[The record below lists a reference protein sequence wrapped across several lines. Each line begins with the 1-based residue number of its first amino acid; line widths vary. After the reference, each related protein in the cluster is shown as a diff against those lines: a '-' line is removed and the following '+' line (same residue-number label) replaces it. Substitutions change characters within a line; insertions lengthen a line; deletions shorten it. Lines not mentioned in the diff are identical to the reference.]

1 MARKKKVEDEIK
13 ELEEFEELEGFEE
26 LEEVEELSNEA
37 EKTKKKEIRS
47 LEDLPGVGPAT
58 AEKLREAGY
67 DSLEAIAVASPLEL
81 KELAGISEGAALKII
96 QAAREAANIGTF
108 MRADEYLKKR
118 AVVGKITTGSKS
130 LDKLLG
136 GGIETQAISEVFGE
150 FGSGKCFAKDTPIYY
165 ENDTVVHF
173 ESIEE
178 MYTKYALKNG
188 EVPFD
193 NGFAVPVDTVTVY
206 AFDLD
211 SGEVKRTKASY
222 IYREKVSNLVELKL
236 STGINIKVTL
246 PHPVLVFRDGFQW
259 IKAGEIKRGDV
270 LVGVRKVPANSLT
283 IDEDDAYFLG
293 LFVAEGTANP
303 VSITTGSE
311 VIKDFI
317 VEYLKSK
324 DGYTPTVETRR
335 GLYRILI
342 RKSTVDR
349 VLGNLAKSDA
359 STKEVPDVILNGDE
373 TTLMAFLAGYV
384 DGDGYVSNSIV
395 ELSTKSKKLA
405 DGLVFL
411 LKRLGITSTVSE
423 KLIEGKTYYRLYI
436 TGEDRSLLE
445 DVIKKS
451 KIKVGGFNSGGIG
464 RYPPQ
469 LARYL
474 GKLYSHFKLPK
485 REGETAYHLLTRS
498 KEVWFTEKTLEKIEE
513 YFKKALA
520 ELERA
525 EKELCNT
532 DKPKLPFSWTVLK
545 KYGFTEGQIK
555 NYRYRGIPKDK
566 ELRTRVISALKS
578 EIQHL
583 REIARH
589 ALEVISLARK
599 LSFYEVESVSL
610 VEYNDYVY
618 DLVVPEVHN
627 FVAPNGLILHNTQL
641 AHTLAVL
648 VQKPPEEGGL
658 NGSVIWIDTENTFRP
673 ERIKQIAE
681 NRGMDPEEVLKNIY
695 VARAFNSN
703 HQMLLVEKAE
713 EIIKQKAASDRPV
726 KLLVV
731 DSLTGHFRSEYVG
744 RGTLA
749 ERQQKLA
756 KHLADLHR
764 LANLYDI
771 AVFVT
776 NQVQAR
782 PDAFFGDPTR
792 PIGGHILAHSATV
805 RVYLRKGKAGKRIAR
820 LIDSP
825 HLPEGEAAFTITEKG
840 IED

>member
-13 ELEEFEELEGFEE
+13 ELEEFEELDD
-26 LEEVEELSNEA
+26 LEELSIEA
-37 EKTKKKEIRS
+37 ESETTKKKEIRS

-96 QAAREAANIGTF
+96 QAAREAVNIGTF

-270 LVGVRKVPANSLT
+270 LVGVRKVPANSL
-283 IDEDDAYFLG
+283 
-293 LFVAEGTANP
+293 
-303 VSITTGSE
+303 
-311 VIKDFI
+311 
-317 VEYLKSK
+317 
-324 DGYTPTVETRR
+324 
-335 GLYRILI
+335 
-342 RKSTVDR
+342 
-349 VLGNLAKSDA
+349 
-359 STKEVPDVILNGDE
+359 
-373 TTLMAFLAGYV
+373 
-384 DGDGYVSNSIV
+384 
-395 ELSTKSKKLA
+395 
-405 DGLVFL
+405 
-411 LKRLGITSTVSE
+411 
-423 KLIEGKTYYRLYI
+423 
-436 TGEDRSLLE
+436 
-445 DVIKKS
+445 
-451 KIKVGGFNSGGIG
+451 IKVGGFNSGGVG

-485 REGETAYHLLTRS
+485 QEGETASHLLTRS
-498 KEVWFTEKTLEKIEE
+498 KEVWFTEKTLEKIEA

-532 DKPKLPFSWTVLK
+532 DKPKLPFSWTVLR

-555 NYRYRGIPKDK
+555 NYRYRGIPKDT
-566 ELRTRVISALKS
+566 ELRAKVISALKS

-599 LSFYEVESVSL
+599 LSFHEVESVSL

-713 EIIKQKAASDRPV
+713 EIIKEKAASDRPV

-825 HLPEGEAAFTITEKG
+825 HLPEGEAAFSITEKG

>member
-1 MARKKKVEDEIK
+1 MARKKKAEDEIK
-13 ELEEFEELEGFEE
+13 ELEEFEELDD
-26 LEEVEELSNEA
+26 LEELSIEA
-37 EKTKKKEIRS
+37 KSEATKKKEIKT

-118 AVVGKITTGSKS
+118 AIVGKITTGSKS

-150 FGSGKCFAKDTPIYY
+150 FGSGKCFAKDTRVYY
-165 ENDTVVHF
+165 ENDTLVHF
-173 ESIEE
+173 ETIEE
-178 MYTKYALKNG
+178 MYEKYKVLNG
-188 EVPFD
+188 EMPFD
-193 NGFAVPVDTVTVY
+193 TGFAVPLETVNVY
-206 AFDLD
+206 TFD
-211 SGEVKRTKASY
+211 SATGEVRRTKASY
-222 IYREKVSNLVELKL
+222 LYREKVRKILQINLSK
-236 STGINIKVTL
+236 GRTL
-246 PHPVLVFRDGFQW
+246 RITAVHPILVFRNGLEW
-259 IKAGEIKRGDV
+259 VRAGELREGDI
-270 LVGVRKVPANSLT
+270 LVGMRKLPANT
-283 IDEDDAYFLG
+283 IPLPNEKAYFLG
-293 LFVAEGTANP
+293 LFVAEGSSNP
-303 VSITTGSE
+303 LSITTSSE
-311 VIKDFI
+311 KLKEFI
-317 VEYLKSK
+317 VEFIQKQ
-324 DGYTPTVETRR
+324 DGYKPTIEVRR
-335 GLYRILI
+335 GLYRIFL
-342 RKSTVDR
+342 RKKTAEW
-349 VLGNLAKSDA
+349 LGNL
-359 STKEVPDVILNGDE
+359 STSNAGNKVIPEEILNGDE
-373 TTLMAFLAGYV
+373 EAIVSFLAGYL
-384 DGDGYVSNSIV
+384 DGDGYVAKSNV
-395 ELSTKSKKLA
+395 EFVTKSKNLA

-411 LKRLGITSTVSE
+411 LKRLGISPSVSE
-423 KLIEGKTYYRLYI
+423 KVVGEETYYRIFI
-436 TGEDRSLLE
+436 TGEDRVAFERVLSASLLKNSN
-445 DVIKKS
+445 IP
-451 KIKVGGFNSGGIG
+451 SGGIG
-464 RYPPQ
+464 RYPPAV
-469 LARYL
+469 ARYL
-474 GKLYSHFKLPK
+474 SRLYTKFRLPK
-485 REGETAYHLLTRS
+485 KDSETAYHILTRN
-498 KEVWFTEKTLEKIEE
+498 KNVWFTEGTLERIAE
-513 YFKKALA
+513 YFKDALRRLDLA
-520 ELERA
+520 KQFLEN
-525 EKELCNT
+525 EET
-532 DKPKLPFSWTVLK
+532 PELPFPWTVLK
-545 KYGFTEGQIK
+545 KYGFTDKQIA
-555 NYRYRGIPKDK
+555 NYRTRGLPKR
-566 ELRTRVISALKS
+566 EPRRSEVISALMK
-578 EIQHL
+578 EIEEL
-583 REIARH
+583 REVAQE
-589 ALEVISLARK
+589 ALKFIK
-599 LSFYEVESVSL
+599 LVKRLEFYEVKSVEL
-610 VEYNDYVY
+610 VDYNDWVY
-618 DLVVPEVHN
+618 DLVVPETHN
-627 FVAPNGLILHNTQL
+627 FIAPNGLVLHNTQL

-648 VQKPPEEGGL
+648 VQKPLEEGGL

-681 NRGMDPEEVLKNIY
+681 NRGMDPGEVLKNIY

-713 EIIKQKAASDRPV
+713 EIIKQKAASDRPI

-805 RVYLRKGKAGKRIAR
+805 RVYLRKGKAGKRVAR

-825 HLPEGEAAFTITEKG
+825 HLPEGEAAFRITEKG